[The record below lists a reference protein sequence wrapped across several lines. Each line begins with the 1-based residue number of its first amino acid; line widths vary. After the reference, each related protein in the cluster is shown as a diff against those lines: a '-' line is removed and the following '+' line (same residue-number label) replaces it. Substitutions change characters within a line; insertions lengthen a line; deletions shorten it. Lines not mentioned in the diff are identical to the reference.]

1 MRSMCWSDT
10 KLTILVINDLKHAIV
25 ASSSESASN
34 FVSTF
39 VSRKSNCLSDGADDT
54 ICSDKVVKDGFGF
67 SSS

>member
-10 KLTILVINDLKHAIV
+10 KLSILVTNDIKHDIV
-25 ASSSESASN
+25 ASSSESTSN

-39 VSRKSNCLSDGADDT
+39 VNSKSNCLSDGADDT